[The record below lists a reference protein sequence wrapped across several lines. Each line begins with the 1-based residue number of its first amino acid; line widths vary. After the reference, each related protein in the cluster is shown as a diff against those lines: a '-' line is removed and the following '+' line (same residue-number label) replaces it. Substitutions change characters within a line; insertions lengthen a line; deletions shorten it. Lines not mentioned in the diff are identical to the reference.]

1 MFKVIHQIVAL
12 TERITMICDVHDMV
26 AFLDRDGTIIE
37 EKDFIKSPDEI
48 EFIPGSIEAIR
59 ILKKLGYKIVV
70 ISNQSGIGRGIL
82 TEKMVKE
89 VNESFIRK
97 LMENGALIDALYFCP
112 HHPDDD
118 CDCRKP
124 KTGLIQKAAAE
135 HKLDLEKAV
144 VIGDKLSDLE
154 LGKNLGGKSILVL
167 TGYGKKEREKLS
179 STRIKPDFVAD
190 DLLGAVNWL
199 KNLVNDNPS

>member
-167 TGYGKKEREKLS
+167 TGYGKKEWEKLQDV
-179 STRIKPDFVAD
+179 TIKPDFIAD

-199 KNLVNDNPS
+199 MNLSNHNPN